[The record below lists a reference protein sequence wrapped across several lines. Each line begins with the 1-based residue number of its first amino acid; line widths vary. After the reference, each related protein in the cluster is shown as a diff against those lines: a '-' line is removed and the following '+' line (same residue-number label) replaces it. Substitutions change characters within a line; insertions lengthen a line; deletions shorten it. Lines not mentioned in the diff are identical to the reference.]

1 MKGLKILGIQ
11 YLNGCINF
19 ELMNFEFNQFWILN
33 FEAFIDNSELTLETL
48 TQKNPFLLVAI
59 GYFSTKSNCWYCNDS
74 TTSRVRN

>member
-1 MKGLKILGIQ
+1 
-11 YLNGCINF
+11 
-19 ELMNFEFNQFWILN
+19 MNFEFNQFWILN